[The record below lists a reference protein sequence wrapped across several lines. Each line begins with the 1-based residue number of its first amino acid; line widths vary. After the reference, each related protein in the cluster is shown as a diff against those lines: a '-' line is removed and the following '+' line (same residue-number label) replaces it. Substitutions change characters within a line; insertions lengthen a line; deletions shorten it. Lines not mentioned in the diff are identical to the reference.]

1 MSRAAQRRKTVP
13 ARVPDAARMAD
24 GTADGR
30 LTAARWKKVSGLLGL
45 GLRARTVV
53 VGVEQVRAAVA
64 KRRVVLALVADD
76 AAENSRAKV
85 LPLLGARRVPVVGG
99 MTASDLGAAVG
110 RETTTVVAVVDEA
123 LARGIRGALAPTAA

>member
-13 ARVPDAARMAD
+13 IRVPDAAGRAD

-64 KRRVVLALVADD
+64 KRRAVLALVADD